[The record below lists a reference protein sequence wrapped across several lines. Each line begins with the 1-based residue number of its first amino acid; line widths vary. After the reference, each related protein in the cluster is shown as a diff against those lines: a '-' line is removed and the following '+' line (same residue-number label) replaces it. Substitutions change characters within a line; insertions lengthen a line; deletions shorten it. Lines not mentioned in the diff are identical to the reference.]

1 MSRPSSTRW
10 DGILRVRLN
19 GPTRLRGSAPS
30 WQRDSWQESALVF
43 ATSAGTVGGASK
55 SVQDLRASGAAVRAF
70 VASGSTIYATR
81 VHAASGAAC
90 VARVLMDVLG
100 HSQLSITM
108 DMYSHVM
115 SSALL
120 DAADA
125 MDRALS
131 GGR

>member
-10 DGILRVRLN
+10 DGILRVRLKRSN
-19 GPTRLRGSAPS
+19 ALAGIRTELAAGLMAGVGPGLRNVRRHGC
-30 WQRDSWQESALVF
+30 
-43 ATSAGTVGGASK
+43 GAEK
-55 SVQDLRASGAAVRAF
+55 SVRDFRASGAAVRAF